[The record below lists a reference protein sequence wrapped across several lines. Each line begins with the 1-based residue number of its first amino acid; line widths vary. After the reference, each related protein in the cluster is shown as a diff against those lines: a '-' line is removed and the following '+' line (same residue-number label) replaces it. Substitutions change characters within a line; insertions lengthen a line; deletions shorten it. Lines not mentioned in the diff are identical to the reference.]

1 MTIYPTEL
9 TPTTNTFEQRSLEV
23 ARWANLVM
31 ALAGVFTAWF
41 ANADALLVDGL
52 YSGVNFFSS
61 LIAAK
66 VGESV
71 MRPWDK
77 TRPFGYY
84 ADEALYVTFRSMVLL
99 GVLLFAAV
107 AAIAKIIAYIS
118 GDTPPEL
125 GFGKVV
131 VYSICM
137 LAICF
142 AMAYVHHHN
151 WKKSHKHSDILKTE
165 TRSALIDGI
174 LSAGVG
180 LAFGLAPLLA
190 GTPLGGLLPITDS
203 IVVLVLVAIIIRQP
217 VALFM
222 RALAEIAGE
231 SAAPDI
237 VSAIHQIAME
247 ITSPKGNAVV
257 DVAVSKLG
265 RFHIILIYL
274 VPNHPMDGRSVDQ
287 LRANLKARCESRI
300 GFVELEVVLTETQRL
315 Q

>member
-1 MTIYPTEL
+1 VIIPPAEPTIG
-9 TPTTNTFEQRSLEV
+9 TFEQRSLGV
-23 ARWANLVM
+23 AHWANLIM
-31 ALAGVFTAWF
+31 ALAGVFTAWL

-99 GVLLFAAV
+99 GILLFAAV
-107 AAIAKIIAYIS
+107 AAIADIMAYLS
-118 GDTPPEL
+118 GNTPPAI

-131 VYSICM
+131 GYSILM
-137 LAICF
+137 MAICL
-142 AMAYVHHHN
+142 AMAYLHHHN
-151 WKKSHKHSDILKTE
+151 WVKTHRHSDILKTE
-165 TRSALIDGI
+165 TRAAIIDGI

-190 GTPLGGLLPITDS
+190 GTPLRGLLPITDS
-203 IVVLVLVAIIIRQP
+203 IVVLILVAIIIRQP
-217 VALFM
+217 VAMFM

-231 SAAPDI
+231 AATTNVVLTI
-237 VSAIHQIAME
+237 RQVAIEIA
-247 ITSPKGNAVV
+247 SRRGFSLV
-257 DVAVSKLG
+257 DVAASKLG
-265 RFHIILIYL
+265 RFHIILIY
-274 VPNHPMDGRSVDQ
+274 VQPAYAVDGRSVDQ
-287 LRANLKARCESRI
+287 LRAELKATCESRI
-300 GFVELEVVLTETQRL
+300 GFVELEVVLTEMPRL
-315 Q
+315 QQ